1 VRVQPSGDRR
11 HAPVHRSN
19 KVGVYM
25 VSASPDH
32 TRGEVLVEHEPAEVA
47 LGFTLFGA
55 PVTDRQRWF
64 QDGLK
69 QEMVRRKHS
78 FLPEPVDDIQLV
90 INVTSFT
97 EPKPF
102 RRKAQGTFVAAIVD
116 AGPEPDDIFRTF
128 YPILL
133 YALSNVGIFLA
144 TRDGRTDVHFM
155 TMEQGHYVVSYTPG
169 DDEAVFFADVYE
181 RLAPLATSQLVIN
194 NEYVPDLP
202 SELWDGDEHTRDLTW
217 AGEQLGKMNLLPAP
231 WPIQDFLSERDLKHV
246 MRLFGIGGLSYGNLS
261 TRRDRDSFWMSASGV
276 DKSKL
281 REVGRDILLVTGYNA
296 AQNAMVLSVPPHVQP
311 RRVSVDAI
319 EHYMIYR
326 EHPAVGAIIHVHAWM
341 DGIES
346 THVNYPC
353 GTRELAVAVSD
364 LVRRAPDPSRAVVG
378 LKNHGV
384 TITGHSLREIFER
397 IEGRIIPQVPMS

>member
-1 VRVQPSGDRR
+1 
-11 HAPVHRSN
+11 
-19 KVGVYM
+19 M

-32 TRGEVLVEHEPAEVA
+32 TRGNTLVHGERADID
-47 LGFTLFGA
+47 LGFTLYGD
-55 PVTDRQRWF
+55 PVTERQRWF
-64 QDGLK
+64 KDGLK
-69 QEMVRRKHS
+69 QEMLRRGHTC
-78 FLPEPVDDIQLV
+78 LPEPVDDIQLV
-90 INVTSFT
+90 INLTSLT

-102 RRKAQGTFVAAIVD
+102 RRKAQGTFVASIVD
-116 AGPEPDDIFRTF
+116 AGPEPEDIFRAF

-133 YALSNVGIFLA
+133 YALSNVGIFLT

-155 TMEQGHYVVSYTPG
+155 TMEQGHYVVSHTVG
-169 DDEAVFFADVYE
+169 DDEPTFFSNIYE

-202 SELWDGDEHTRDLTW
+202 SELWDGDEHTRDLAW

-261 TRRDRDSFWMSASGV
+261 TRRDADTFWMSASGV

-296 AQNAMVLSVPPHVQP
+296 EQNAMVLSVPPHVQP

-326 EHPAVGAIIHVHAWM
+326 EHPDVGAIIHIHAWM

-346 THVNYPC
+346 THINYPC
-353 GTRELAVAVSD
+353 GTRELAVAVSE
-364 LVRRAPDPSRAVVG
+364 LVRRVPDPSRAVVG

-384 TITGHSLREIFER
+384 TITGHSLREIFSR
-397 IEGRIIPQVPMS
+397 IDGRIIPQVPMS